1 MANINGLGEDMVMKP
16 LNDYLW
22 VEPVQEQGAF
32 RVDEVKGDLVVL
44 LSNSYESIYLRET
57 GEIKSKYPK
66 GTKFI
71 IKHLEEFEIE
81 GKKHYFVKEE
91 NIVAIYEP

>member
-1 MANINGLGEDMVMKP
+1 MKP

-44 LSNSYESIYLRET
+44 LSEWRRNCGD
-57 GEIKSKYPK
+57 GEYKYTEK
-66 GTKFI
+66 NTKLI
-71 IKHLEEFEIE
+71 IKHLEQFEVE
-81 GKKHYFVKEE
+81 GKMHYFVKEE
-91 NIVAIYEP
+91 NIVAIYEA

>member
-1 MANINGLGEDMVMKP
+1 MANTNGLDGKMKP

-32 RVDEVKGDLVVL
+32 RVDEVKGDLVIL
-44 LSNSYESIYLRET
+44 LEALNGDLISSPFID
-57 GEIKSKYPK
+57 K
-66 GTKFI
+66 GKKLI